1 MSVAAAPPTCASTAS
16 RRARS
21 DRTRRGLAATLPI
34 INLQGVSVGKV
45 GAAARQSGGGRDV
58 NTEWAMPSETGSEQ
72 DSVRLSESSAAA
84 LLARAT
90 QLDAARAGTMSVAE
104 LRDAAREAGIAPEA
118 FEQALGELR
127 VASVVAADAPAVRPR
142 RRRYWFAGLM
152 VAVVLIILISR
163 MFPEVGPVVPLP

>member
-1 MSVAAAPPTCASTAS
+1 
-16 RRARS
+16 
-21 DRTRRGLAATLPI
+21 
-34 INLQGVSVGKV
+34 
-45 GAAARQSGGGRDV
+45 
-58 NTEWAMPSETGSEQ
+58 MPSETGSEQ